1 MSEYYLISQLP
12 SLDGI
17 GENTPLPITV
27 ERFSEL
33 CSLFTGKKTL
43 TELKKLTV
51 CPNTDFE
58 PSSSALINKWN
69 ENESALRLA
78 LGKVRAERMKKS
90 FDTGAKPLSPELIKT
105 AETAVTAGNPLDAE
119 QYLTS
124 CRLAFLESIRPFDSF
139 SDDYLFYYAL
149 KLRLLSR
156 IKEFDISKGKT
167 SYKNIYNT
175 VINGKGSEDEQ

>member
-17 GENTPLPITV
+17 GEHTPLPITE

-33 CSLFTGKKTL
+33 CSLFTGKRTL
-43 TELKKLTV
+43 TELQKLTV
-51 CPNTDFE
+51 CPVPDFE
-58 PSSSALINKWN
+58 PSSSSLINKWN
-69 ENESALRLA
+69 ENERDLRLA
-78 LGKVRAERMKKS
+78 LGKIRAEKMKKS
-90 FDTGAKPLSPELIKT
+90 FDAGEKPLSPELIKT
-105 AETAVTAGNPLDAE
+105 AEAAVTAGNPLDAE
-119 QYLTS
+119 KYLSS

-149 KLRLLSR
+149 RLRLLSR
-156 IKEFDISKGKT
+156 IKNFDMSKGKT

-175 VINGKGSEDEQ
+175 VINGKGTEDEQ